1 MAQGLS
7 HKPISV
13 VSVREVSVYSCAATR
28 RLPTFDSAVLL
39 TVPGAELKKQLRKR
53 TMKLHTADMQK
64 ALLQV
69 LIDDPNVHF
78 RGLCTDA

>member
-1 MAQGLS
+1 MAQEQC
-7 HKPISV
+7 I
-13 VSVREVSVYSCAATR
+13 
-28 RLPTFDSAVLL
+28 D
-39 TVPGAELKKQLRKR
+39 ELKKQLRER